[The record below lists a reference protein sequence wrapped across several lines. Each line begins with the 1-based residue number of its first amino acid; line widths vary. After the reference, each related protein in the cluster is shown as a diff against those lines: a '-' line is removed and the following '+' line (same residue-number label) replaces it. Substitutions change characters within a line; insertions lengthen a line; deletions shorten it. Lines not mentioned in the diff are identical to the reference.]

1 MKTSLTLYRLFLV
14 LFAVGILITS
24 ALMIIPLVRG
34 DLSIYVHQEDI
45 DWRIEEDQ
53 LLAGTNI
60 TMNNSANFDIED
72 IELALQLE
80 LLDDLFIDVS
90 EELEDLRVGETRKE
104 YIRFSKDIDEIPDK
118 TANHLIN
125 NDTDINV
132 SYRFKG
138 QYSYAL
144 MTFDVVQR
152 DTLFWGRLLNEVEY
166 DLENAQMTEGHQ
178 LEVPI
183 FISTNDNDLISGNVH
198 LRVSIFDEDETKM
211 YTEDSLS
218 IRLGRDFSTV
228 MVFSLSE
235 EDSKEL
241 MTESK
246 VLLSRMKISMDE
258 SEFSTVYYESIEWG
272 APMNNFDITDV
283 NYQDGV
289 FSADISFINDNLEE
303 FDFIKRGIV
312 YDDEGNVIGRK
323 EEGHIVGPGESFEET
338 IEMEIEGIPK
348 EAHIEIE
355 DEDTGYIYEEVIEF

>member
-53 LLAGTNI
+53 LVAGTNI
-60 TMNNSANFDIED
+60 TMNNSANFDIEN
-72 IELALQLE
+72 IEIALQLE

-90 EELEDLRVGETRKE
+90 EELDDLRVGEVRKE
-104 YIRFSKDIDEIPDK
+104 YILFSKNLEGVSDE

-125 NDTDINV
+125 NDTDLNV
-132 SYRFKG
+132 TYRFKG

-152 DTLFWGRLLNEVEY
+152 DTLFWRRLINEVEY
-166 DLENAQMTEGHQ
+166 ELENAQMTEDHR

-183 FISTNDNDLISGNVH
+183 FVSTNENDLISGNVH
-198 LRVSIFDEDETKM
+198 LLVSIFDEDETKM
-211 YTEDSLS
+211 YAEDSLS
-218 IRLGRDFSTV
+218 IRLGQDFSTV

-289 FSADISFINDNLEE
+289 FSADVSFINDNPDE
-303 FDFIKRGIV
+303 FDFMMRWTV
-312 YDDEGNVIGRK
+312 YDDEENVIGSK
-323 EEGHIVGPGESFEET
+323 EESYIVGPGESFEET

-348 EAHIEIE
+348 EARFEIE